1 MRAGALEHIKER
13 HQQEHDDDPEGEI
26 AKVVHGRPFMAS
38 RARRW
43 RGPVLSQIG
52 TV

>member
-26 AKVVHGRPFMAS
+26 AKVVHGSPFS
-38 RARRW
+38 
-43 RGPVLSQIG
+43 GPSAEKSAGPILSQIG
-52 TV
+52 TL

>member
-26 AKVVHGRPFMAS
+26 AKVVHGSPFRGLGAA
-38 RARRW
+38 RAR
-43 RGPVLSQIG
+43 PVLSQIG